1 MSVGSSNDSLEQQ
14 SVCKAIGKVKHPNF
28 VSSSRNKGL
37 RWVVY
42 PTQGLAVSQE
52 LTMASTRLQR
62 VEYERP
68 FRPATLYRELPRHIG
83 EALRRHYKPA
93 EELPDQLLTLLTQ
106 LTGPEEDD

>member
-1 MSVGSSNDSLEQQ
+1 MSRLSY
-14 SVCKAIGKVKHPNF
+14 SV
-28 VSSSRNKGL
+28 
-37 RWVVY
+37 
-42 PTQGLAVSQE
+42 LAVSRE

-68 FRPATLYRELPRHIG
+68 VRLATLYRDLPRHIG
-83 EALRRHYKPA
+83 EILRCHYKPA